1 MDFNIT
7 DIGSSGLVALV
18 VIVTTVFGV
27 IKGMVRMVF
36 GLIALLI
43 SALGTYWGFM
53 RGGPLMSGYF
63 PDQPSWLPAV
73 VGLVMGLAFFFI
85 SRAILGTIL
94 RPTKVID
101 GKTKNLG
108 GLGGLVGI
116 MTGVVAVAF
125 AISATRYLG
134 TIAEIDRLHQAIN
147 GKEVNKEAP
156 VSPLII
162 AKNFI
167 DDSKLGQMHQK
178 FDFIND
184 PSRAQ
189 LAKLKVLTQEQ
200 HAINLAAG
208 GNRSV
213 YDALA
218 QSDVRKILA
227 TTPDLELAFIEDK
240 HWGHL
245 LDSQRLREVA
255 QIPAAREVLLLAEI
269 EEALGIAPKPL
280 FPETPKSEKNDG
292 KTAKK

>member
-27 IKGMVRMVF
+27 IKGMVRMLF

-218 QSDVRKILA
+218 QADVRKILA

-255 QIPAAREVLLLAEI
+255 QLPAAREVLLLAEI

-280 FPETPKSEKNDG
+280 FPETPKSEKDDG